1 MEFFKKSWQKIA
13 FFFAI
18 MGPGLITATA
28 DNDSGGIATYAVAGA
43 QFGYSLLWTLIPV
56 TILLVYTLDISTKLG
71 VMTRQGLAALIR
83 EKFRIRLT
91 LMLLV
96 LVLLANFG
104 TTVSEFAGILS
115 SFRIVSVD
123 LHLNAG
129 KIPWGTILETIAVI
143 ASGVIVWAF
152 IVKGS
157 YKRVEKIFLTL
168 VLFYIAYIISA
179 IMAKPDWNAAMTGL
193 VVPTMQFDSSYL
205 FTMVGLI
212 GTTITPWMYFYHNAT
227 VAEKGIS
234 EEDLKYSRIDAWIG
248 SIVTDVVAFFIVVAS
263 AATIFAHKLVV
274 TTIDDI
280 GLSLVPI
287 AGQYAGYLFAFG
299 LFNASL
305 FAAAILPLSTAYTIC
320 EALGWE
326 TGIDLSFEEAP
337 QFYSIFTG
345 LIVLGALVV
354 LIPGAPLLMIMRVS
368 QVANGILLPI
378 FMVYLLLLAQDEKL
392 MGKYALKGPVLWF
405 GWASGAVLIVL
416 DILLFVAPFLHIGG

>member
-1 MEFFKKSWQKIA
+1 M
-13 FFFAI
+13 AI
-18 MGPGLITATA
+18 MGPGLITASA

-43 QFGYSLLWTLIPV
+43 QYGYSLLWTLIPV
-56 TILLVYTLDISTKLG
+56 TILLIYTLDISTKLG

-83 EKFRIRLT
+83 EKFRVKLT
-91 LMLLV
+91 LGILA

-104 TTVSEFAGILS
+104 TTISEFAGILS
-115 SFRIVSVD
+115 SFRIVSSEM
-123 LHLNAG
+123 HLNAG
-129 KIPWGTILETIAVI
+129 AVPWGTILETIAVI
-143 ASGVIVWAF
+143 LSSIIVWAF

-157 YKRVEKIFLTL
+157 YKRVEKIFLIL
-168 VLFYIAYIISA
+168 ILFYGAYIVSA
-179 IMAKPDWNAAMTGL
+179 ILAKPDWSAAAHGL
-193 VVPTMQFDSSYL
+193 FVPTMKFDSGYL
-205 FTMVGLI
+205 FTMIGLI

-227 VAEKGIS
+227 VAEKGIN
-234 EEDLKYSRIDAWIG
+234 EEDLKYSRIDAWAG

-263 AATIFAHKLVV
+263 AATIFANKLTVN
-274 TTIDDI
+274 TIDDV
-280 GLSLVPI
+280 GRSLAPI

-345 LIVLGALVV
+345 MIGIGALLV

-392 MGKYALKGPVLWF
+392 MGKYAVKGFWKWF
-405 GWASGAVLIVL
+405 GWTAGVILIIL
-416 DILLFVAPFLHIGG
+416 DMLLFVAPFIHIGG

>member
-1 MEFFKKSWQKIA
+1 
-13 FFFAI
+13 
-18 MGPGLITATA
+18 MGPGLITASA

-43 QFGYSLLWTLIPV
+43 QYGYSLLWTLIPV
-56 TILLVYTLDISTKLG
+56 TILLIYTLDISTKLG

-83 EKFRIRLT
+83 EKFRVKLT
-91 LMLLV
+91 LIILA

-115 SFRIVSVD
+115 SFRIVSSEMQ
-123 LHLNAG
+123 LNAG
-129 KIPWGTILETIAVI
+129 SFPWGTVLETVAVI
-143 ASGVIVWAF
+143 LSSILVWAF

-157 YKRVEKIFLTL
+157 YKRVEKIFLIL
-168 VLFYIAYIISA
+168 IIFYGAYIVSA
-179 IMAKPDWNAAMTGL
+179 FLAKPDWSAAAHGL
-193 VVPTMQFDSSYL
+193 LVPTMKFDSGYL
-205 FTMVGLI
+205 FTMIGLI

-227 VAEKGIS
+227 VAEKGIN

-263 AATIFAHKLVV
+263 AATIFVNKLSVNS
-274 TTIDDI
+274 IDDI
-280 GLSLVPI
+280 GLSLAPI

-326 TGIDLSFEEAP
+326 TGIDMSFEEAP

-345 LIVLGALVV
+345 MIAIGALLV
-354 LIPGAPLLMIMRVS
+354 LIPGAPLLMIMRIS
-368 QVANGILLPI
+368 QVANGILLPV

-392 MGKYALKGPVLWF
+392 MGKYALRGPVLWF
-405 GWASGAVLIVL
+405 GWMAGAILIIL
-416 DILLFVAPFLHIGG
+416 DLLLFIAPFVQFGA